1 MPLYPGATTF
11 PGAATYPAPVVAV
24 FNNQYKPA
32 QVAAFLGGDVYT
44 FDYTHADVADS
55 FVYSAGNWGV
65 YSVEGDLSVADIVQ
79 QPPGGT
85 YNTITF
91 SVLTSHLDSITSA
104 HVHYEGEIVSLS
116 YSTGGT
122 FTYLPEDGAINLAA
136 SDYLDIKVTLYDAAS
151 QLTSL
156 TVYLMASETF
166 KSPKGRVLTCGAPSP
181 IRAAGLEL
189 NHGATIVPVP
199 SYDFEQIPGVT
210 FTPVGDHPTTVGT
223 VEMWCLA
230 PNGANGVV
238 VSGFK
243 DLDWLF
249 VNTDTDD
256 TTASFTEDAAFSSYA
271 KLKLPLTFRE
281 KYAQV
286 QLVAPTGDEASNMY
300 MTFTSSDGANT
311 LFWNVHVDRMTA
323 GYTVG
328 ATETDIYTLDYD
340 GSIQW
345 FRIHEDQG
353 TVYWSNSPDGTTW
366 TLRSSVELPFDMTH
380 GSLQIGAGN
389 DTGEI
394 IPPVT
399 ATGFQLGDMTGL
411 FGQNGTVYVDGSL
424 NNAVPEDGEYHH
436 VVQVLTTPGNVGFTL
451 GPVLTINHL
460 AFYPNS
466 MNAADV
472 ADLFLHSSGG
482 SRLISVVDSMPFA
495 VTPAPREVDVYA
507 YSWSV
512 VSGGTQ

>member
-11 PGAATYPAPVVAV
+11 PGATTYPAPVVAV
-24 FNNQYKPA
+24 YNNQYTPA
-32 QVAAFLGGDVYT
+32 QIAAFLGGDVYT
-44 FDYTHADVADS
+44 FDYAHADVADT
-55 FVYSAGNWGV
+55 FVYSAGNWGT
-65 YSVEGDLSVADIVQ
+65 YSVGGDLNVTDAVRQS
-79 QPPGGT
+79 PGSP

-104 HVHYEGEIVSLS
+104 HVHSDGDAVSVS
-116 YSTGGT
+116 YSTGSP
-122 FTYLPEDGAINLAA
+122 FQYLPEDGTIDLTS
-136 SDYLDIKVTLYDAAS
+136 SDQLDIMVILYDQAS
-151 QLTSL
+151 VLNSL

-166 KSPKGRVLTCGAPSP
+166 KSPKGRVLTCTAPSSVT
-181 IRAAGLEL
+181 AAGLEL
-189 NHGATIVPVP
+189 NHGATIAPVP
-199 SYDFEQIPGVT
+199 TFDFEQIPGVT
-210 FTPVGDHPTTVGT
+210 FTPVGTQPNTVGT

-243 DLDWLF
+243 ELDWLF
-249 VNTDTDD
+249 VNTDTDN

-271 KLKLPLTFRE
+271 KLKLPVTFRE
-281 KYAQV
+281 KYANV
-286 QLVAPTGDEASNMY
+286 KLAAPTGDEASNMY
-300 MTFTSSDGANT
+300 MRFTSADEANT
-311 LFWNVHVDRMTA
+311 LFWEVNVDRMTA

-328 ATETDIYTLDYD
+328 TAETDIYTLDYD

-353 TVYWSNSPDGTTW
+353 TIYWSNSPDGATW
-366 TLRSSVELPFDMTH
+366 TVQGSVALPFDMTH

-411 FGQNGTVYVDGSL
+411 FSQAGTIYVDGSL

-436 VVQVLTTPGNVGFTL
+436 VVQVLTTPGNVGFAL

-460 AFYPNS
+460 AFYTNS

-472 ADLFLHSSGG
+472 ADLYLHSSGG

>member
-1 MPLYPGATTF
+1 MPLYPGATTY

-32 QVAAFLGGDVYT
+32 QIAAYLGGDVYT

-65 YSVEGDLSVADIVQ
+65 YSVGGDLSVADVIRQ
-79 QPPGGT
+79 SPGGT

-91 SVLTSHLDSITSA
+91 SVLTSHLDNISSA

-116 YSTGGT
+116 YSTGGPLA
-122 FTYLPEDGAINLAA
+122 YMPEDGVIDLTA
-136 SDYLDIKVTLYDAAS
+136 SDSLDVEVTLYDAES

-181 IRAAGLEL
+181 ITAAGLEL
-189 NHGATIVPVP
+189 NHGATIAPVP
-199 SYDFEQIPGVT
+199 SYDFEEIPGVT
-210 FTPVGDHPTTVGT
+210 FTPAGTHPTTVGT

-243 DLDWLF
+243 ELDWLF
-249 VNTDTDD
+249 VNTDTDN

-281 KYAQV
+281 KYASV
-286 QLVAPTGDEASNMY
+286 KLAAPTGDEASNMY

-311 LFWNVHVDRMTA
+311 LFWNVHVDAMTA

-328 ATETDIYTLDYD
+328 GTETDLYTLDYD

-353 TVYWSNSPDGTTW
+353 TVYWSN
-366 TLRSSVELPFDMTH
+366 
-380 GSLQIGAGN
+380 
-389 DTGEI
+389 
-394 IPPVT
+394 
-399 ATGFQLGDMTGL
+399 
-411 FGQNGTVYVDGSL
+411 
-424 NNAVPEDGEYHH
+424 
-436 VVQVLTTPGNVGFTL
+436 
-451 GPVLTINHL
+451 
-460 AFYPNS
+460 
-466 MNAADV
+466 
-472 ADLFLHSSGG
+472 
-482 SRLISVVDSMPFA
+482 
-495 VTPAPREVDVYA
+495 
-507 YSWSV
+507 
-512 VSGGTQ
+512 